1 MSLPRD
7 THTPPYR
14 LVAEELRQQIRSGRI
29 KPGERVPSSRDLEA
43 KYDIANMTA
52 RSALRVLRDDGLIYS
67 TPGRGNFV
75 VDPLPPEPDKT
86 QGAVEPEGQRQMPS
100 AEYLEL
106 SGRLDALTA
115 KVDDLM
121 GFLQQL
127 ASFTERQKKS

>member
-75 VDPLPPEPDKT
+75 VDPLPPEPGET
-86 QGAVEPEGQRQMPS
+86 PGAGESEGQRQMAS

-106 SGRLDALTA
+106 SGRLDELNA

-127 ASFTERQKKS
+127 ASFTERQKKN

>member
-14 LVAEELRQQIRSGRI
+14 LVADELRQQIRSGRI
-29 KPGERVPSSRDLEA
+29 KPGERVPSSRELEA

-52 RSALRVLRDDGLIYS
+52 RSALRVLRDEELIYS

-75 VDPLPPEPDKT
+75 VDPLPPEPSEAP
-86 QGAVEPEGQRQMPS
+86 GAGEPVGHRQMPS

-106 SGRLDALTA
+106 SERLDTLTA

-121 GFLQQL
+121 GVFQQL
-127 ASFTERQKKS
+127 ASLTERQKKD

>member
-14 LVAEELRQQIRSGRI
+14 LVADELRQLIRSGRI

-52 RSALRVLRDDGLIYS
+52 RSALRVLRDEGLIYS

-75 VDPLPPEPDKT
+75 VDPLPPESEEPP
-86 QGAVEPEGQRQMPS
+86 GAGETEGRRRMPS

-106 SGRLDALTA
+106 SERLDALTA
-115 KVDDLM
+115 KVDDLL
-121 GFLQQL
+121 GVFQQL

>member
-7 THTPPYR
+7 AHTPPYR
-14 LVAEELRQQIRSGRI
+14 LVADELRQQIRAGRI

-52 RSALRVLRDDGLIYS
+52 RSALRVLRDEGLIYS

-75 VDPLPPEPDKT
+75 VDRLPPESGDAL
-86 QGAVEPEGQRQMPS
+86 GAGGPEGQRQMPS

-106 SGRLDALTA
+106 SGRLDDLNA

-127 ASFTERQKKS
+127 ANFTERQQKG

>member
-14 LVAEELRQQIRSGRI
+14 LVADELRQLIRSGRI

-52 RSALRVLRDDGLIYS
+52 RSALRVLRDEGLIYS

-75 VDPLPPEPDKT
+75 VDPLPPESEEPP
-86 QGAVEPEGQRQMPS
+86 GAGETEGRRQMPS
-100 AEYLEL
+100 SEYLEL
-106 SGRLDALTA
+106 SERLDALTA
-115 KVDDLM
+115 KVDDLL
-121 GFLQQL
+121 GVFQQL

>member
-75 VDPLPPEPDKT
+75 VDPLPPESGET
-86 QGAVEPEGQRQMPS
+86 QGAGEPEGQRQMPS

-106 SGRLDALTA
+106 SGRLDELNA